1 MFFYQKEMNYR
12 QCRICL
18 DEDDMT
24 NLIAPCRCNGSVK
37 YVHRDCIQTWIR
49 FTENP
54 DLKKKCSMCQT
65 EYICKP
71 RPSYLLE
78 KFCVSINFHP
88 VLILFLNSSVAVIIS
103 FPATIIFSETV
114 RAIHFLVPFLITLF
128 ALLFLQILN
137 AINIAIKHAIQ
148 CNQLCSP
155 TSCRLMV
162 SSMFLIL
169 VMLPIYF
176 AQDSE
181 YIATT
186 ILSLSPMFAFFL
198 SVFVSSLFKGLTNSL
213 VKIGGEVLNFPVE
226 YEETVNPLK
235 FNEEKESIFVIEE
248 KGQNLIDV

>member
-1 MFFYQKEMNYR
+1 MNYH

-49 FTENP
+49 STDNP
-54 DLKKKCSMCQT
+54 DLKKKCAMCQT

-71 RPSYLLE
+71 RPTYFLE
-78 KFCVSINFHP
+78 NFCVSINFHP
-88 VLILFLNSSVAVIIS
+88 VLILFLNSSFAVVIS
-103 FPATIIFSETV
+103 FPTTIIFSETV
-114 RAIHFLVPFLITLF
+114 RPIHFLVPFLATLF
-128 ALLFLQILN
+128 VLLFLQILN
-137 AINIAIKHAIQ
+137 AIKIAAKHAIQ
-148 CNQLCSP
+148 CNQLCSSS
-155 TSCRLMV
+155 SCRLMV
-162 SSMFLIL
+162 SPMFLIL

-176 AQDSE
+176 IQDNE

-198 SVFVSSLFKGLTNSL
+198 SVFVSSLFNGLTNSL

-226 YEETVNPLK
+226 DTINPLK
-235 FNEEKESIFVIEE
+235 FNEEKEPIFVIEE
-248 KGQNLIDV
+248 TKGQILINV